1 MAPAARWLLRTV
13 VGLAT
18 LFVVLAV
25 VVYVRSEMII
35 GQTYPFRENPIALGT
50 DSAALARG
58 EHLVRLTCVGC
69 HSDSLQGKLFFTQPG
84 VARLI
89 APNVIEKIK
98 QYSDAELAGFLRF
111 GVRKDGISPFVM
123 PPRGYYHL
131 SDDDLGAVLAYLR
144 EMPEADT
151 PPLPT
156 TWYGPLGR
164 LGVVTGKFK
173 QSIALIDTTVQRV
186 GADPEHRT
194 TREGEYFARAICA
207 ECHGPALTGDAGMA
221 SPSPSLAGAL
231 GYTLPEF
238 TALLRDAKPRGSNKL
253 TLMAG
258 IVKSTLHTFTD
269 AEIAAIYGYLKSLP
283 ATGVALR

>member
-1 MAPAARWLLRTV
+1 MAPAARWLLRSV

-18 LFVVLAV
+18 LFVVFAV

-69 HSDSLQGKLFFTQPG
+69 HSDSLRGKLFFTQPG

-98 QYSDAELAGFLRF
+98 GYSDAELAGFLRF
-111 GVRKDGISPFVM
+111 GVRKDGMSPFVM
-123 PPRGYYHL
+123 PPPGFYHL
-131 SDDDLGAVLAYLR
+131 SDDDLGAILGYLR
-144 EMPEADT
+144 EAPEADT

-164 LGVVTGKFK
+164 IGVATGKFK
-173 QSIALIDTTVQRV
+173 PSIAYIDTTVKRV
-186 GADPEHRT
+186 GADEAHRT
-194 TREGEYFARAICA
+194 TREGEYLSRVICA
-207 ECHGPALTGDAGMA
+207 ECHGATLAGDPAT
-221 SPSPSLAGAL
+221 PSPSLVGAL

-238 TALLRDAKPRGSNKL
+238 TTLLRDAKPRGSNKL
-253 TLMAG
+253 TLMAEA
-258 IVKSTLHTFTD
+258 VKSNLHNLTD
-269 AEIAAIYGYLKSLP
+269 EEIAAIHGYLKSLP
-283 ATGVALR
+283 PSGVALR